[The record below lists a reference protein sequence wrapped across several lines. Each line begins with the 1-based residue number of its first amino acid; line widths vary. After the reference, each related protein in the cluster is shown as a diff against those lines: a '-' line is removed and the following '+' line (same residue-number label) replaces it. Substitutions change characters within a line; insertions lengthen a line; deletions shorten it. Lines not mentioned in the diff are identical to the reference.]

1 MTTDLQDELN
11 PEQRDVRADADEVTQ
26 DSAKARVEAGS
37 TPEVASESE
46 SESGSDEARDEADIA
61 GDYLEELLDIA
72 DIDGDFDID
81 EGNGRVLIAITSEE
95 EDSNLSKLGDPETVE
110 ALQQLTRLAVQAET
124 GEFSRV
130 ILDVAGSREARRAEL
145 AVLVN
150 SAFEKLE
157 AGAATAALPPMSSY
171 ERKIVHDL
179 AAEKGLTSESEGE
192 GRDRHPILRRA

>member
-26 DSAKARVEAGS
+26 DSAKARVEVGS
-37 TPEVASESE
+37 TSEVASA
-46 SESGSDEARDEADIA
+46 SDSDGARDEADIA

-72 DIDGDFDID
+72 DIDGDFDIE
-81 EGNGRVLIAITSEE
+81 EGKGRVLIAVTSEE

-130 ILDVAGSREARRAEL
+130 ILDVAGSRDARRAEL

-171 ERKIVHDL
+171 ERKIVHDVVAE
-179 AAEKGLTSESEGE
+179 AALTSESDGE
-192 GRDRHPILRRA
+192 GAGRHVVVSADA

>member
-46 SESGSDEARDEADIA
+46 SGSDEARDEADIA

-81 EGNGRVLIAITSEE
+81 EGKGRVLIAITSEE

-157 AGAATAALPPMSSY
+157 AGVATAALPPMSSY

>member
-11 PEQRDVRADADEVTQ
+11 PEQRDVRADADDVTQ
-26 DSAKARVEAGS
+26 DSGKADAEAGTVS
-37 TPEVASESE
+37 ASESDFE
-46 SESGSDEARDEADIA
+46 SDSDEVRDEADIA

-72 DIDGDFDID
+72 DIDGDFDIE

-124 GEFSRV
+124 GEFSRL
-130 ILDVAGSREARRAEL
+130 ILDVAGSRDARRAEL

-150 SAFEKLE
+150 TAFEKLE
-157 AGAATAALPPMSSY
+157 AGAGTAALPPMSSY

>member
-72 DIDGDFDID
+72 DIDGDFDIE

-130 ILDVAGSREARRAEL
+130 ILDVAGSRDARRAEL

-150 SAFEKLE
+150 SPFEKLE

>member
-72 DIDGDFDID
+72 DIDGDFDIE

-130 ILDVAGSREARRAEL
+130 ILDVAGSRDARRAEL

>member
-72 DIDGDFDID
+72 DIDGDFDIE

-130 ILDVAGSREARRAEL
+130 ILDVAGSRDARRAEL
-145 AVLVN
+145 GVLVN
-150 SAFEKLE
+150 SALEKLE

>member
-11 PEQRDVRADADEVTQ
+11 PEQRDVRADADDVTQ
-26 DSAKARVEAGS
+26 DSAKADAEAGTVS
-37 TPEVASESE
+37 ASESD
-46 SESGSDEARDEADIA
+46 SESDSDEVRDEADIA

-72 DIDGDFDID
+72 DIDGDFDIE

-124 GEFSRV
+124 GEFSRL
-130 ILDVAGSREARRAEL
+130 ILDVAGSRDARRAEL

-150 SAFEKLE
+150 TAFEKLE